1 MEDSKKRPCFI
12 TLPVVT
18 WSRLNQEEYKH
29 VTPYLFN
36 LDKIICFVPSSHNF
50 RGEDINTTIV
60 WLQDISLELEVEM
73 PIAEIKDMI
82 IGKEYV

>member
-18 WSRLNQEEYKH
+18 WGRISYEEYKH

-50 RGEDINTTIV
+50 RGEYIEVTTV
-60 WLQDISLELEVEM
+60 WLQNDMSLNVDM
-73 PIAEIKDMI
+73 PIAEIRDMI
-82 IGKEYV
+82 AGKEYV

>member
-12 TLPVVT
+12 TLPVVK
-18 WSRLNQEEYKH
+18 WSRISYEEYKD

-50 RGEDINTTIV
+50 RGEYIEVTIV
-60 WLQDISLELEVEM
+60 WLQDISLEVEM